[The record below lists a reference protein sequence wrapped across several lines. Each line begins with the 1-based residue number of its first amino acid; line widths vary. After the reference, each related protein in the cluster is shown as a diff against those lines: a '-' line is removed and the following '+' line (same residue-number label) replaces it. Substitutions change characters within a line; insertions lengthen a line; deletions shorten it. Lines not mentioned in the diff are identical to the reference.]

1 MDGQNGDDNNSS
13 INISDVIEVIET
25 DPTFV
30 SMPLRR
36 PSSENTYVRI
46 VEQPASK
53 ALRFRYECEGRSAG
67 SLPGVHST
75 PEIVGY
81 QGRAVVVVSCVTKD
95 EPYRPHPHNLVGKEG
110 CKKGVCTVEVG
121 GETMT
126 ATFANLGIQ
135 CVKKKD
141 IEEALKVREEM
152 RVDPFKTGFAHKTQA
167 SGIDLNSVRL
177 CFQAFLEGPQRGK
190 FTRALPPVVSDPIY
204 DKKDISVRFFEIRDG
219 KLFWEGYGD
228 FTPTQ
233 VHKQTAIAFRTPRYK
248 TLEIDHPVQAS
259 IQLRRPSDGA
269 TSDAKPF
276 QITPLSGRPFF
287 WSLRRNKAN
296 YLNFHD
302 IMQHGGKEQVEVEN
316 DNNNNNNTIV
326 NEDLNDCV
334 MKQQD
339 ENCSEAKSDPM
350 KNVIVLPDASIDDVE
365 NEVNG
370 NFDEFLDHVKS
381 LENMYPDNN
390 NEAEFGIYS
399 SLQLAMKDPCDMLD
413 TPTAE
418 GYEDIAPPR
427 PLKMSSMKET
437 EEVPPLPPKR
447 AKKSPAL
454 PPPPHKN
461 KLNLFQKLFSS
472 TTKRKKKQRESSRE
486 GSVASR
492 ISERSHSLAPS
503 RGDVDLTEAEHYALY
518 TSLAPHPAALK
529 RKRQKLSN
537 ESDVRKINELGQ
549 RRSSTSPNPSYMAL
563 ASQQMVKLSPIY
575 YTSRTP
581 SPGTDHYHQ
590 QHYEMPGASASF
602 PAVNAANALPVYPP
616 YSIKVEQE
624 QPHLQPLHQ
633 QQPHSQQAQPQLLS
647 EATNI
652 LNMDTHEFSL
662 ELNLNRLDSRD
673 LAELSLLDDGTLS
686 NSLSS
691 SLILGDQ
698 NHQAN
703 NNTDSLTNLA
713 TSAYINLC
721 NQ

>member
-1 MDGQNGDDNNSS
+1 MDGQNLDDNNSA

-25 DPTFV
+25 DTAFG
-30 SMPLRR
+30 SMQPKR
-36 PSSENTYVRI
+36 PSSEGLPNTYVRI

-67 SLPGVHST
+67 SLPGVNST
-75 PEIVGY
+75 PEVKTFPTIQIVGY

-95 EPYRPHPHNLVGKEG
+95 PPYRPHPHNLVGKEG
-110 CKKGVCTVEVG
+110 CKRGVCTVEVG

-152 RVDPFKTGFAHKTQA
+152 RVDPFRKAMADLVICKLSHSAA
-167 SGIDLNSVRL
+167 SVAGGQDVILL
-177 CFQAFLEGPQRGK
+177 CEKVAKE
-190 FTRALPPVVSDPIY
+190 
-204 DKKDISVRFFEIRDG
+204 DISVRFFEEKDG
-219 KLFWEGYGD
+219 KIFWEGYGD

-248 TLEIDHPVQAS
+248 SLEIDQPVQAF

-269 TSDAKPF
+269 TSEALPF

-296 YLNFHD
+296 YINFSD
-302 IMQHGGKEQVEVEN
+302 IMPHGGKGQVEVEN
-316 DNNNNNNTIV
+316 DNNNNSTGV

-339 ENCSEAKSDPM
+339 ENCSEVKSDPM
-350 KNVIVLPDASIDDVE
+350 KNVIILPDASIDDVE

-413 TPTAE
+413 TPTTE

-427 PLKMSSMKET
+427 PLKMSSTKEA

-486 GSVASR
+486 GSVVSR

-518 TSLAPHPAALK
+518 TSVAPRA
-529 RKRQKLSN
+529 
-537 ESDVRKINELGQ
+537 
-549 RRSSTSPNPSYMAL
+549 T
-563 ASQQMVKLSPIY
+563 ASEFDEMSFYYSPIE
-575 YTSRTP
+575 RP
-581 SPGTDHYHQ
+581 K
-590 QHYEMPGASASF
+590 
-602 PAVNAANALPVYPP
+602 VN
-616 YSIKVEQE
+616 
-624 QPHLQPLHQ
+624 
-633 QQPHSQQAQPQLLS
+633 
-647 EATNI
+647 
-652 LNMDTHEFSL
+652 
-662 ELNLNRLDSRD
+662 
-673 LAELSLLDDGTLS
+673 
-686 NSLSS
+686 
-691 SLILGDQ
+691 
-698 NHQAN
+698 
-703 NNTDSLTNLA
+703 
-713 TSAYINLC
+713 
-721 NQ
+721 